1 MKDIKIRVCKYIFF
15 ALLFV
20 LINFNLFSKEKNDNK
35 AVNQVEQYFIPK
47 KTLKSLEKQGMKGSV
62 EAALKVWE
70 YYSFFALDYESIDVW
85 EIILCENELSNNAN
99 GTYNYAIILLSQK
112 SSEKERGWYWI
123 RRCKNADYHIDDY
136 LDSLYKELEF
146 KNCDELLEKSENDF
160 SNMIYSEIR
169 QSAHY
174 GNKDAAYYLYNEK
187 IKDFTEQKQ
196 ITKNTLLLN
205 PEYDSAVY
213 WLRIGAQ
220 NGNKECIKK
229 YAEILRRSNDEY
241 DKIRAEFWEKKLNL

>member
-1 MKDIKIRVCKYIFF
+1 MRGCKYIFF

-20 LINFNLFSKEKNDNK
+20 LINLNLFSKEKNDNEAK
-35 AVNQVEQYFIPK
+35 NQVEQYFIPE
-47 KTLKSLEKQGMKGSV
+47 KTLKSLEQQAMKGSV

-70 YYSFFALDYESIDVW
+70 YYSFSALDYESIDIW
-85 EIILCENELSNNAN
+85 KIIFCENELSNNAN

-123 RRCKNADYHIDDY
+123 SRCKNADYHIDDY
-136 LDSLYKELEF
+136 LDTLYKELEL
-146 KNCDELLEKSENDF
+146 KNCDELLDKSENDF

-174 GNKDAAYYLYNEK
+174 ENKAAAYYLY
-187 IKDFTEQKQ
+187 TEQER

-241 DKIRAEFWEKKLNL
+241 DKIRAEFWEKKLKL